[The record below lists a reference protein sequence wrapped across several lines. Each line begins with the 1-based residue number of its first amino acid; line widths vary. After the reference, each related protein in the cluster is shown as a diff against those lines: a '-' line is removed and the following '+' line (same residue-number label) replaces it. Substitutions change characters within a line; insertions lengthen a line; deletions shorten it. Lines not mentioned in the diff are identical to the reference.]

1 MDKHRMAVRDMY
13 EKFYQIVQEASMAVS
28 LLALLISIIALVA
41 K

>member
-1 MDKHRMAVRDMY
+1 MY
-13 EKFYQIVQEASMAVS
+13 EKFYQIVQGASMAVS